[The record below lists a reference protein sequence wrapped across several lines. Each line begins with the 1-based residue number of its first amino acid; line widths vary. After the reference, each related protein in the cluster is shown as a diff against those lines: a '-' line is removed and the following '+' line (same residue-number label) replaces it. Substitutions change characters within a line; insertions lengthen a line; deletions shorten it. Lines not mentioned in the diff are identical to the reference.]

1 MLMNNVNYHY
11 IIHQNLE
18 RTHYKMSVSEK
29 IKATDN
35 KFEKNKD
42 KYNLDRQ
49 TAIVVFSKNG

>member
-1 MLMNNVNYHY
+1 MNNISYHY

-18 RTHYKMSVSEK
+18 RTHYKMSVNEK